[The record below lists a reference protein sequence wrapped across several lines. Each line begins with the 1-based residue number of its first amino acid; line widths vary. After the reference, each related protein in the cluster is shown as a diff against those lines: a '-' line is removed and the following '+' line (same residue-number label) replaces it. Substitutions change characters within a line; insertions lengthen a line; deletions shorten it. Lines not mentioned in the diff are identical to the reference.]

1 MEDKN
6 MKPEDIELASRL
18 IDALQ
23 KENGLTLMQLWTKCP
38 MLRMPYAN
46 VNTDVDRAVFASQGN
61 IVKLGDKYILTTD
74 LTDAEFESVMDSLNR
89 RAEVLLRQ
97 IDDVRC
103 VRDMMEMEIENEI
116 ETLHDL

>member
-1 MEDKN
+1 

-23 KENGLTLMQLWTKCP
+23 KENGLTLMQLWAKCP
-38 MLRMPYAN
+38 MLRMPLGQNIFAL
-46 VNTDVDRAVFASQGN
+46 NTDVDRAVFASQGN

-89 RAEVLLRQ
+89 RAEILLRQ